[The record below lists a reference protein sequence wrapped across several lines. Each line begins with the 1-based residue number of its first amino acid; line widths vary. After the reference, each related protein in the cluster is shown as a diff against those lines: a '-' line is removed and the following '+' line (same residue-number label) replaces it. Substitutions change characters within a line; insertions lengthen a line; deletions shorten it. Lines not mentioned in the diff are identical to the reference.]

1 MRVKRGI
8 SARKRHKK
16 LIKANKGYRG
26 LSGKTWKMARQ
37 AFFKAGQHS
46 FIDRRKRRRV
56 FRSLWIQRINA
67 ACRQHGMSYSV
78 FMAKLRSK
86 NIELNRKMLSEI
98 AFSDSAHFE
107 KLVKSVA

>member
-1 MRVKRGI
+1 MRVKRGVT
-8 SARKRHKK
+8 ARKRHKRLLK
-16 LIKANKGYRG
+16 TTKGYRG

-56 FRSLWIQRINA
+56 FRTLWIQRINA

-78 FMAKLRSK
+78 FMSKLKEK
-86 NIELNRKMLSEI
+86 NITLNRKMLSEM
-98 AFSDSAHFE
+98 AFSDAANFE
-107 KLVKSVA
+107 KLFKTVA